1 MKKNFK
7 LSDRISRIQPSA
19 TLAMTAKAAELKRNN
34 QPVYNMSVG
43 EPDFATPQH
52 IQAAGEA
59 AIRNGFTKYTPGS
72 GTFELKE
79 AISVK
84 IERDNNLNYSKE
96 QIIVSC
102 GGKHSLYNA
111 CQTLFQDPDEVIIF
125 SPYWVSFPDFV
136 SVTGAKPVFVNTVKS
151 KQFEP
156 DFDDLEKK
164 INNNTRGI
172 IINSPSNPTGGVWS
186 DQAVLRVLD
195 LCKNKDIWVFSDECY
210 EQLVYEKPFKSISYL
225 GKQNDRILTF
235 QSCSKTYA
243 MTGWRI
249 GYTIGNINVIKGM
262 SKLQG
267 QSTSCPNSIA
277 QHAAIAA
284 LQEDQKCVKEMK
296 EIFLNR
302 RNLIL
307 NLLEDIEDVHT
318 EIPRGAFYVFPDFSY
333 YFGSINP
340 LTNTKINNSSDLSL
354 YILNDTGVVTVA
366 GDSFGASNHI
376 RLSYAT
382 SEETITKAIS
392 LINQSLLKLI
402 F

>member
-1 MKKNFK
+1 MKDFK

-34 QPVYNMSVG
+34 KPVYNMSVG
-43 EPDFATPQH
+43 EPDFSTPRH
-52 IQAAGEA
+52 IQVAGEE
-59 AIRNGFTKYTPGS
+59 AIRNGLTKYTSGS

-79 AISVK
+79 AISIK
-84 IERDNNLNYSKE
+84 IERDNNLNYLKE

-111 CQTLFQDPDEVIIF
+111 CQTLFQYPDEVIIF

-136 SVTGAKPVFVNTVKS
+136 SVTGAKPIFVNTVKS

-164 INNNTRGI
+164 ISNNTKGI

-186 DQAVLRVLD
+186 DHAVLRVLD
-195 LCKNKDIWVFSDECY
+195 LCKNKDIWIFSDECY
-210 EQLVYEKPFKSISYL
+210 EQLVYDRPFKSISFL

-249 GYTIGNINVIKGM
+249 GYTIGNIDVIKGM

-277 QHAAIAA
+277 QHAAVAA
-284 LQEDQKCVKEMK
+284 LKEDQKCVKEMK

-302 RNLIL
+302 RDLIL
-307 NLLEDIEDVHT
+307 KLLGNIENIYT

-333 YFGSINP
+333 YFGSLNP
-340 LTNTKINNSSDLSL
+340 LTNTRINNSSDLSL

-366 GDSFGASNHI
+366 GDSFGAPNHI

-382 SEETITKAIS
+382 SEETIIKAIS
-392 LINQSLLKLI
+392 LINKSLLKLI